1 MTTLTEK
8 QIKKEAKKEKLEFL
22 EGVADDGKGVE

>member
-8 QIKKEAKKEKLEFL
+8 QIKKELKKEKLDFL
-22 EGVADDGKGVE
+22 EGVADDGKGGE

>member
-8 QIKKEAKKEKLEFL
+8 QIKKELKKEKKELF
-22 EGVADDGKGVE
+22 EGVADDGKGDE